1 MATHKLPFRNRS
13 IIREMW
19 ANGNIHKNRTEMEA
33 EFFLCSCSLAVS
45 FQGLLLKLSL
55 VFLSKMLNC

>member
-19 ANGNIHKNRTEMEA
+19 ANGNIHENRAEMEA

-45 FQGLLLKLSL
+45 FQGLRLKLFFGFSL
-55 VFLSKMLNC
+55 KVP